1 MEESFGKINA
11 KDVELFQ
18 NGSVHEFYHSKALIT
33 LEEVNT
39 SVIKIK
45 KDLYEQNFNGEAN
58 RSGVTNFCCMQMSL
72 VMSMR
77 FIFSNDQSDAPCSS
91 HFCSFSFESRPL
103 H

>member
-18 NGSVHEFYHSKALIT
+18 NGLVHEFYHSKALIT

-72 VMSMR
+72 VMSVR
-77 FIFSNDQSDAPCSS
+77 FIFSDD
-91 HFCSFSFESRPL
+91 
-103 H
+103 

>member
-18 NGSVHEFYHSKALIT
+18 NGLVHEFYHSKALIT

-39 SVIKIK
+39 SVIEIK